1 MGGVMTTPEL
11 KEKISKQLGNLPE
24 DPLKEVLEFITKI
37 QQQQYIDVT
46 TLDKHMDAII
56 SENRGLFKRLAR

>member
-1 MGGVMTTPEL
+1 MTTPEL